1 MKSLNTLV
9 LLPLLGVFFAGG
21 CRSPLDLTSTWTNS
35 PVSIDG
41 SNSDW
46 TSLTTLESPS
56 LSLGARN
63 DQEYLYLCLTTA
75 DPGIQA
81 QILFAGFT
89 VWFPSNHQGA
99 HPFGI
104 QFPLKRDRPARI
116 EGRDQFEAMF
126 QAFEPGMN
134 SLLILEGSDRQ
145 QFSVLQA
152 PAIKVRIGLTRGLL
166 IYEIQVPLKT
176 TSDTPYAAVPTAG
189 GVVAAT
195 FETSVADR
203 DELQSSSTRP
213 GRSMRRGPGGAP
225 PASLGGSETPGQ
237 LRLHAII
244 HLGQSGL

>member
-1 MKSLNTLV
+1 MFSN
-9 LLPLLGVFFAGG
+9 G
-21 CRSPLDLTSTWTNS
+21 CRSPLDLASEWTGS
-35 PVSIDG
+35 PVNIDG
-41 SNSDW
+41 SSSDW
-46 TSLTTLESPS
+46 TSLTAIESPS

-63 DQEYLYLCLTTA
+63 DQEYLYLCLTTS

-89 VWFPSNHQGA
+89 VWFPSSHQGA
-99 HPFGI
+99 YPFGI

-126 QAFEPGMN
+126 LAFEPSMN

-166 IYEIQVPLKT
+166 VYELQVPLRKA
-176 TSDTPYAAVPTAG
+176 SASPYAAVPDDG
-189 GVVAAT
+189 GDVAVT

-203 DELQSSSTRP
+203 DELPSGSTRP
-213 GRSMRRGPGGAP
+213 ARSMRRGPGGAP
-225 PASLGGSETPGQ
+225 PATLGGSETPSQ
-237 LRLHAII
+237 LRLHAVI